1 MNNNKILIEL
11 EIPLIEKKYDLFIPI
26 NKKIGTIKSL
36 IEEALVGLS
45 AKADFPKEDSNF
57 YSKETGEI
65 YDVNKTVRDT
75 DLKNGSRIILI
86 KEENMSDYND
96 YVTAVNKI
104 FDYLTKMRAGWDSQ
118 DNISH
123 IENIEEYKR
132 VVVANVETFK
142 KPAPMPQA
150 QEENNEPEEESN
162 AEALDDDLPSESSE
176 EM

>member
-1 MNNNKILIEL
+1 
-11 EIPLIEKKYDLFIPI
+11 
-26 NKKIGTIKSL
+26 
-36 IEEALVGLS
+36 
-45 AKADFPKEDSNF
+45 
-57 YSKETGEI
+57 
-65 YDVNKTVRDT
+65 
-75 DLKNGSRIILI
+75 
-86 KEENMSDYND
+86 MSDYND

-132 VVVANVETFK
+132 VVVANVETLK

-162 AEALDDDLPSESSE
+162 AEALDEDLPSESSE

>member
-1 MNNNKILIEL
+1 
-11 EIPLIEKKYDLFIPI
+11 
-26 NKKIGTIKSL
+26 
-36 IEEALVGLS
+36 
-45 AKADFPKEDSNF
+45 
-57 YSKETGEI
+57 
-65 YDVNKTVRDT
+65 
-75 DLKNGSRIILI
+75 
-86 KEENMSDYND
+86 MSDYND

-142 KPAPMPQA
+142 HPAPMPTN
-150 QEENNEPEEESN
+150 EEPAEVEAETPAETTENTEESTEATSIEEEDV
-162 AEALDDDLPSESSE
+162 APVPESSA

>member
-1 MNNNKILIEL
+1 M
-11 EIPLIEKKYDLFIPI
+11 LFKR
-26 NKKIGTIKSL
+26 N
-36 IEEALVGLS
+36 
-45 AKADFPKEDSNF
+45 
-57 YSKETGEI
+57 
-65 YDVNKTVRDT
+65 
-75 DLKNGSRIILI
+75 
-86 KEENMSDYND
+86 
-96 YVTAVNKI
+96 
-104 FDYLTKMRAGWDSQ
+104 KMRAGWDSQ

-142 KPAPMPQA
+142 KPAPMPQV

>member
-1 MNNNKILIEL
+1 
-11 EIPLIEKKYDLFIPI
+11 
-26 NKKIGTIKSL
+26 
-36 IEEALVGLS
+36 
-45 AKADFPKEDSNF
+45 
-57 YSKETGEI
+57 
-65 YDVNKTVRDT
+65 
-75 DLKNGSRIILI
+75 
-86 KEENMSDYND
+86 MSDYND

-142 KPAPMPQA
+142 KTAPMPQV

>member
-1 MNNNKILIEL
+1 
-11 EIPLIEKKYDLFIPI
+11 
-26 NKKIGTIKSL
+26 
-36 IEEALVGLS
+36 
-45 AKADFPKEDSNF
+45 
-57 YSKETGEI
+57 
-65 YDVNKTVRDT
+65 
-75 DLKNGSRIILI
+75 
-86 KEENMSDYND
+86 MSDYND

-142 KPAPMPQA
+142 KPASMPQA